1 LNTAIADGVVLENEA
16 IVTDGTVALPPA
28 DGELEFDDD
37 PLLLQAAA
45 TSVRTLIPARAR
57 TNLTLLMTVHL
68 PFAPFASH
76 HRKAGPST

>member
-1 LNTAIADGVVLENEA
+1 VVLENEA

-37 PLLLQAAA
+37 PLLQAAA

-57 TNLTLLMTVHL
+57 TNFTLLMTVHL
-68 PFAPFASH
+68 PFAPFLSH
-76 HRKAGPST
+76 HWEAAPST